1 MDKEYYTIKEY
12 AELKGVSVQSVYKKL
27 NGTFK
32 PYVEV
37 VEGRK
42 VLKREVLEKTFSTK
56 PSTLNLNVE
65 QPFSTEGLTSS
76 ENDSSPCT
84 DKDSPSAST
93 QAEIMRINK
102 RNEDLIDDL
111 RAQLKEKD
119 AQLSQLNEKVISLFE
134 TNQRL
139 MENNQQLQLNYQ
151 LLLGDG
157 KIKQYE
163 EVNVEGASAEEVV
176 EEEPKRKGF
185 FSRFFK

>member
-1 MDKEYYTIKEY
+1 MEKEYLSVKEY
-12 AELKGVSVQSVYKKL
+12 AEIKGCSTQYVYRILQTKL
-27 NGTFK
+27 Q
-32 PYVEV
+32 PYVVV
-37 VEGRK
+37 VEGK
-42 VLKREVLEKTFSTK
+42 KCLKIEVLDKEETNQPTNSTNQ
-56 PSTLNLNVE
+56 TNQVAN
-65 QPFSTEGLTSS
+65 EGFKSS
-76 ENDSSPCT
+76 SSSNFEEM
-84 DKDSPSAST
+84 K
-93 QAEIMRINK
+93 RINE
-102 RNEDLIDDL
+102 RNENLIDDL

-163 EVNVEGASAEEVV
+163 EVNVEGASAEEIV

>member
-1 MDKEYYTIKEY
+1 MEKEYLSVKEY
-12 AELKGVSVQSVYKKL
+12 AEIKGCSTQYVYRILQTKL
-27 NGTFK
+27 Q
-32 PYVEV
+32 PYVIV
-37 VEGRK
+37 VEGK
-42 VLKREVLEKTFSTK
+42 KCLKIEVLDREETNQPTNSTNQ
-56 PSTLNLNVE
+56 TNQVAN
-65 QPFSTEGLTSS
+65 EGFKSS
-76 ENDSSPCT
+76 SSSNFEEM
-84 DKDSPSAST
+84 K
-93 QAEIMRINK
+93 RINE
-102 RNEDLIDDL
+102 RNENLIDDL

>member
-1 MDKEYYTIKEY
+1 MEKEYLSVKEY
-12 AELKGVSVQSVYKKL
+12 AEIKGCSTQYVYRILQTKL
-27 NGTFK
+27 Q
-32 PYVEV
+32 PYVIV
-37 VEGRK
+37 VEGK
-42 VLKREVLEKTFSTK
+42 KCLKIEVLDREETNQPTNSTNQ
-56 PSTLNLNVE
+56 TNQVAN
-65 QPFSTEGLTSS
+65 EGFKSS
-76 ENDSSPCT
+76 SSINFEEM
-84 DKDSPSAST
+84 K
-93 QAEIMRINK
+93 RINE
-102 RNEDLIDDL
+102 RNENLIDDL

-163 EVNVEGASAEEVV
+163 EVNVEGASAEEIV